1 MKNIIKVNGINV
13 YAFHGCL
20 DEEAKIGGHYTVDVE
35 METDYSTTFETD
47 DLNHTIDY
55 CQVYDIVKQEMAIRS
70 KLIEHV
76 ANRIAMRMKAEIP
89 QELKH
94 FMVRIIKHNPPMNGQ
109 VDNVSV
115 EIVM

>member
-1 MKNIIKVNGINV
+1 MKNTIKINGINI

-35 METDYSTTFETD
+35 IETDYSKSFDTD

-76 ANRIAMRMKAEIP
+76 ANRIAMRMKTEIP
-89 QELKH
+89 QILH
-94 FMVRIIKHNPPMNGQ
+94 QFMVRITKHNPPMNGQ
-109 VDNVSV
+109 VNNVAV
-115 EIVM
+115 EIKM